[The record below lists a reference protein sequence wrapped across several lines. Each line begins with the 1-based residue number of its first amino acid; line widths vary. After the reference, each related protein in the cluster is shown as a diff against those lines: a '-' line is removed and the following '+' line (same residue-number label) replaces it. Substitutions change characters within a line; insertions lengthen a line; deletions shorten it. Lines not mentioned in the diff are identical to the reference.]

1 MSELVHVSAIA
12 NQTGMPLS
20 RVMAFHADR
29 DPDALCLT
37 VGERSI
43 ARRAFDELSN
53 GVALTYQRLG
63 VQPGDLVTIALPN
76 SIELCLAIFAAWKC
90 GAVPHMMSYRMPPHE
105 AQDLVDLVDPPVVVG
120 GPEGL
125 RARSRLTDAD
135 IAAVTP
141 RKEGL
146 PEAHVSPHWK
156 AISSGGSTGRPKV
169 IVAHKVANFDP
180 MAPVMGQRID
190 GTALIPGPLYNNGP
204 FMGAMLTMV
213 IGCHVILTGKFDPEE
228 TLRLLDAHKVDW
240 AFFVPTMM
248 GRMAK
253 LPDEVRARY
262 DLSHL
267 NMVLHS
273 ASMCP
278 VWVKQAWIDWI
289 GPEKILE
296 GYGGTE
302 AQGLTF
308 ITGTEWLEHRG
319 SVGRPMPGSKVLILD
334 SEGRELQPGEVGEIF
349 FLPDN
354 PETKSYHYIG
364 AERREVGA
372 AGSVGDMGWLDEDG
386 WLYIADRRT
395 DMIVSG
401 GANIYPAEI
410 EGALEAHPS
419 ILSSLV
425 IGLPD
430 DDLIATVHA
439 LVQLDPEQPA
449 VGPEEIKDWLKQR
462 IAVFKLPRSF
472 EFVTESLRDDA
483 GKARRS
489 QIRDERIKATNPSP

>member
-1 MSELVHVSAIA
+1 MTASLHVASLAS
-12 NQTGMPLS
+12 QVGVPLS
-20 RVMAFHADR
+20 RIMAFHADR
-29 DPDALCLT
+29 DPDRPCIT
-37 VGERSI
+37 VGDHSI
-43 ARRAFDELSN
+43 GRRAFDEASN
-53 GVALTYQRLG
+53 GLAWQFRRLG
-63 VQPGDLVTIALPN
+63 VAPGDLVSIALPN
-76 SIELCLAIFAAWKC
+76 SIELCIAIFAAWKC
-90 GAVPHMMSYRMPPHE
+90 GAVPHMMSYRLPLHE
-105 AQDLVDLVDPPVVVG
+105 AQGIVDIVNPPVVVG

-125 RARSRLTDAD
+125 DVRNRLTQAD
-135 IAAVTP
+135 ITAVEATSDP
-141 RKEGL
+141 I

-156 AISSGGSTGRPKV
+156 AISSGGSTGLPKV
-169 IVAHKVANFDP
+169 IVTHKPANFDP
-180 MAPVMGQRID
+180 LAPVMGQSVD
-190 GTALIPGPLYNNGP
+190 GTTLVPGPLYNNGP
-204 FMGAMLTMV
+204 FMGTMLPLFV
-213 IGCHVILTGKFDPEE
+213 GCHVILTPKFDPEE
-228 TLRLLDAHKVDW
+228 TLRLIDRYKVDW
-240 AFFVPTMM
+240 MFMVPTMM
-248 GRMAK
+248 GRMWKLGTETRAK
-253 LPDEVRARY
+253 Y
-262 DLSHL
+262 DLSSL

-319 SVGRPMPGSKVLILD
+319 SVGRAMPGSKVLILD
-334 SEGRELQPGEVGEIF
+334 PEGREMPPGEVGEIF
-349 FLPDN
+349 FLPDD
-354 PETKSYHYIG
+354 PEAKTYHYIG

-372 AGSVGDMGWLDEDG
+372 AGSVGDMGYVDEDG

-410 EGALEAHPS
+410 EGALELHPS

-439 LVQLDPEQPA
+439 LIQLDPKQPPLDA
-449 VGPEEIKDWLKQR
+449 EAIKAWLKER
-462 IAVFKLPRSF
+462 IAIFKLPRSF
-472 EFVTESLRDDA
+472 EFVADNLRDDA

-489 QIRDERIKATNPSP
+489 QIREERIARR

>member
-1 MSELVHVSAIA
+1 
-12 NQTGMPLS
+12 
-20 RVMAFHADR
+20 
-29 DPDALCLT
+29 
-37 VGERSI
+37 
-43 ARRAFDELSN
+43 
-53 GVALTYQRLG
+53 
-63 VQPGDLVTIALPN
+63 
-76 SIELCLAIFAAWKC
+76 
-90 GAVPHMMSYRMPPHE
+90 
-105 AQDLVDLVDPPVVVG
+105 
-120 GPEGL
+120 
-125 RARSRLTDAD
+125 
-135 IAAVTP
+135 
-141 RKEGL
+141 
-146 PEAHVSPHWK
+146 
-156 AISSGGSTGRPKV
+156 
-169 IVAHKVANFDP
+169 
-180 MAPVMGQRID
+180 
-190 GTALIPGPLYNNGP
+190 
-204 FMGAMLTMV
+204 
-213 IGCHVILTGKFDPEE
+213 
-228 TLRLLDAHKVDW
+228 
-240 AFFVPTMM
+240 
-248 GRMAK
+248 
-253 LPDEVRARY
+253 
-262 DLSHL
+262 
-267 NMVLHS
+267 
-273 ASMCP
+273 MCP

-308 ITGTEWLEHRG
+308 ITGSEWLDHKG
-319 SVGRPMPGSKVLILD
+319 SVGRAMPGSKVLILD
-334 SEGRELQPGEVGEIF
+334 PEGRELPAGEVGEIF

-354 PETKSYHYIG
+354 EETKSYHYIG

-372 AGSVGDMGWLDEDG
+372 AGSVGDMGWLDEEG

-439 LVQLDPEQPA
+439 LVQLDPAMPA
-449 VGPEEIKDWLKQR
+449 VGPGEIKDWLRER

-489 QIRDERIKATNPSP
+489 QIRDERIGRMNSPP

>member
-12 NQTGMPLS
+12 TQTGTPLS
-20 RVMAFHADR
+20 RIMAFHAGR
-29 DPDALCLT
+29 DPDRPCLT
-37 VGERSI
+37 VGERTI
-43 ARRAFDELSN
+43 GRRALDETSN
-53 GVALTYQRLG
+53 GLAWTFRRLG
-63 VQPGDLVTIALPN
+63 VKPGDLVTIALPN

-105 AQDLVDLVDPPVVVG
+105 AQGLVDLVDPPVVVG
-120 GPEGL
+120 GPDGL
-125 RARSRLTDAD
+125 VARGRLSEAD
-135 IAAVTP
+135 IAAVLP
-141 RKEGL
+141 RKEAL

-169 IVAHKVANFDP
+169 IVAHKPANFDP
-180 MAPVMGQRID
+180 LAPVMGQSID
-190 GTALIPGPLYNNGP
+190 GTVLIPGPLYNNGP
-204 FMGAMLTMV
+204 FMGAMLTMF
-213 IGCHVILTGKFDPEE
+213 IGCHVVLTGKFDPEE
-228 TLRLLDAHKVDW
+228 TLRLLDRHKVDW

-253 LPDEVRARY
+253 LSPEIRERY

-278 VWVKQAWIDWI
+278 AWVKQAWIDWI

-308 ITGTEWLEHRG
+308 ITGTEWLDHKG

-334 SEGRELQPGEVGEIF
+334 PEGRALPPGEVGEIF
-349 FLPDN
+349 FLPDD

-372 AGSVGDMGWLDEDG
+372 AGSVGDMGWLDADG

-430 DDLIATVHA
+430 DDLIATAHA
-439 LVQLDPEQPA
+439 LVQLDPDQPPVDEDA
-449 VGPEEIKDWLKQR
+449 IKTWLKER

-472 EFVTESLRDDA
+472 EFVSESLRDDA

-489 QIRDERIKATNPSP
+489 QIREERISAKTSA